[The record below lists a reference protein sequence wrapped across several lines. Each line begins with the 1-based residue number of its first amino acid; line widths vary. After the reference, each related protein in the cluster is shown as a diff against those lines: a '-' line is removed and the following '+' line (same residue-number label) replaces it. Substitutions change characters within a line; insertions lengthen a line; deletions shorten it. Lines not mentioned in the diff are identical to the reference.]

1 VNKGS
6 GVTSDQT
13 IEYTSPRKDIQAL
26 KPIRRVG
33 YRDQLTGKHYVF
45 ITNQFNWSAK
55 TIADI
60 YKQRWQV
67 ELFFKWIKQN
77 LKIKAFL
84 GTSENAVMTQI
95 MAALCVYLLLDY
107 LKFQSKISKSLQQII
122 RLLQLN
128 LFTRRSLIDLLQPPD
143 QVGLSPPQLK
153 FGLVR
158 N

>member
-1 VNKGS
+1 MNKGK
-6 GVTSDQT
+6 GVTSDQI
-13 IEYTSPRKDIQAL
+13 IEYTSPRKDIQVL

-33 YRDQLTGKHYVF
+33 YRDPQTGKHYVF
-45 ITNQFNWSAK
+45 ITNQFNWSAR

-60 YKQRWQV
+60 YHQRWQV

-95 MAALCVYLLLDY
+95 MAALCVYLLLAY

-128 LFTRRSLIDLLQPPD
+128 LFARRSLIDLIQPPD
-143 QVGLSPPQLK
+143 QHGPPTPQLT
-153 FGLVR
+153 FSMGR

>member
-1 VNKGS
+1 MGCNSSNSGRRINKFICNS
-6 GVTSDQT
+6 
-13 IEYTSPRKDIQAL
+13 RKICWRL
-26 KPIRRVG
+26 LPT
-33 YRDQLTGKHYVF
+33 RDLETGKHYVF
-45 ITNQFNWSAK
+45 ITNQFNWSAQ

-95 MAALCVYLLLDY
+95 LVALCLYLLLAY
-107 LKFQSKISKSLQQII
+107 LKFQSRVGKSLQQIL
-122 RLLQLN
+122 RLLQIN
-128 LFTRRSLIDLLQPPD
+128 LFIRRPLLELLQPIKHHP
-143 QVGLSPPQLK
+143 PPQPQMQL
-153 FGLVR
+153 GLIR